1 MSQNSLFN
9 EKTERSFNK
18 FTLIFVVLFVVV
30 FGAAYGFYR
39 YATYEPEVT
48 QEQID
53 AIKTRDAVVML
64 LAQPG
69 FSGDAFR
76 QQILGKV
83 RVQRYYID
91 KKEIYFSAPES
102 SEQEFNDAIDKFII
116 DRQKITFAEN
126 AGEKFKLD
134 RLSLR
139 KTPETGYFFK
149 TKLDNLKFDPHAEFE
164 FPYQGADY
172 KLSMSELLGFA
183 DNKQVYGGRVVAS
196 TNPEIDGK
204 AIMFGNHGAMVAKPD
219 EPSLKRFVAQ
229 ILGAGGAE
237 NLSREEKI
245 QKLLDFVSTQIEY
258 DYREALGTNETL
270 KRPNEVLMTRTSDCS
285 NKTILMASFLEQIG
299 EDYILLYCP
308 RHITVAVPQGA
319 FPLENNLSFEWSGT
333 NYIAAETTLPNFQ
346 IGKTKVAQT
355 LLLNT
360 VNYVQ
365 KPKQTEIIFEAHTFR
380 PLEFK
385 YY

>member
-1 MSQNSLFN
+1 MSNSLFD
-9 EKTERSFNK
+9 EKTEKPFNK
-18 FTLIFVVLFVVV
+18 FTLIFVVLAVVV
-30 FGAAYGFYR
+30 FGSAYGFYR

-48 QEQID
+48 EAEVN

-69 FSGDAFR
+69 FSGDEFR
-76 QQILGKV
+76 QQILGNV
-83 RVQRYYID
+83 RLQRYYLD

-102 SEQEFNDAIDKFII
+102 GEAEFNDAIGKFII
-116 DRQKITFAEN
+116 DPQKITFAEN
-126 AGEKFKLD
+126 ADEKFRLD
-134 RLSLR
+134 KLSLK

-149 TKLDNLKFDPHAEFE
+149 TKLDNLKFDSDAEFD
-164 FPYQGADY
+164 FPYEGVNY
-172 KLSMSELLGFA
+172 KLSMNELLDFA
-183 DNKQVYGGRVVAS
+183 QNKQVYGGRIAAT

-204 AIMFGNHGAMVAKPD
+204 AILFGNHGAMVGKPD

-229 ILGAGGAE
+229 ILGGAPE
-237 NLSREEKI
+237 NLSREVKI
-245 QKLLDFVSTQIEY
+245 QKLLDFVTTQIAY
-258 DYREALGTNETL
+258 DYREALGTSETL
-270 KRPNEVLMTRTSDCS
+270 KRPNEVLMTRSSDCS

-308 RHITVAVPQGA
+308 SHITVAVPQGA
-319 FPLENNLSFEWSGT
+319 FPLENNLSFEWDGK
-333 NYIAAETTLPNFQ
+333 NYIVAETTLPSFE
-346 IGKTKVAQT
+346 IGKTKVADT
-355 LLLNT
+355 LRLNT

>member
-1 MSQNSLFN
+1 MSDSSLFN
-9 EKTERSFNK
+9 ETTEKPFNK
-18 FTLIFVVLFVVV
+18 FALILVVLAVVV
-30 FGAAYGFYR
+30 FGSAYGFYR

-48 QEQID
+48 EEQIN

-69 FSGDAFR
+69 FSGDEFR
-76 QQILGKV
+76 QQVLGNV
-83 RVQRYYID
+83 RVQRYYLD

-102 SEQEFNDAIDKFII
+102 GEQEFNDAIDKFVI
-116 DRQKITFAEN
+116 DRQKITLAEN

-134 RLSLR
+134 GLSLR

-149 TKLDNLKFDPHAEFE
+149 TKLENLKFDPNTEFE
-164 FPYQGADY
+164 FPYQGLNY
-172 KLSMSELLGFA
+172 KLSMSELLEFA
-183 DNKQVYGGRVVAS
+183 QNKQVYGGRIAAT

-204 AIMFGNHGAMVAKPD
+204 AILFGNHGAMVGKPD

-229 ILGAGGAE
+229 ILGDAPE

-245 QKLLDFVSTQIEY
+245 QKLLDFVTNQISY
-258 DYREALGTNETL
+258 DYREALGNSETL
-270 KRPNEVLMTRTSDCS
+270 KRPNEVLMTRQSDCS

-308 RHITVAVPQGA
+308 RHITVAVPQGG
-319 FPLENNLSFEWSGT
+319 FPLENNLSFEWDGK
-333 NYIAAETTLPNFQ
+333 NYIVAETTLPSFQ
-346 IGKTKVAQT
+346 IGKTKVADT

>member
-1 MSQNSLFN
+1 MSNSLFE
-9 EKTERSFNK
+9 EKQEKSFNK
-18 FTLIFVVLFVVV
+18 FTVIFVVLAVAV
-30 FGAAYGFYR
+30 FGSVFAFYK
-39 YATYEPEVT
+39 YATFEPEVT
-48 QEQID
+48 EAEIN
-53 AIKTRDAVVML
+53 AIKTRDAVTML
-64 LAQPG
+64 LAMPG
-69 FSGDAFR
+69 FSGDEFR
-76 QQILGKV
+76 RQVLGNV
-83 RVQRYYID
+83 RVQRYYLD

-102 SEQEFNDAIDKFII
+102 GEREFNDAIDRFIV
-116 DRQKITFAEN
+116 DRQKITLAEI

-134 RLSLR
+134 GLSLR

-149 TKLDNLKFDPHAEFE
+149 TKLENLKFDPDAEFE
-164 FPYQGADY
+164 FPYQNLTY

-183 DNKQVYGGRVVAS
+183 ENKQVYGGRIAAT

-204 AIMFGNHGAMVAKPD
+204 AILFGNHGAMVAKPD

-229 ILGAGGAE
+229 ILGEQAE
-237 NLSREEKI
+237 NLTREQKI
-245 QKLLDFVSTQIEY
+245 QKLLDFVTTQIEY
-258 DYREALGTNETL
+258 DYREALGTSETL
-270 KRPNEVLMTRTSDCS
+270 KRPNEVLMTRQSDCS

-308 RHITVAVPQGA
+308 SHITVAVPQGN
-319 FPLENNLSFEWSGT
+319 FPLENNLSFEWDGK
-333 NYIAAETTLPNFQ
+333 NYIVAETTLPFFE
-346 IGKTKVAQT
+346 IGKTKVAET

>member
-1 MSQNSLFN
+1 MSENSLFN
-9 EKTERSFNK
+9 EKPEKSFNK
-18 FTLIFVVLFVVV
+18 FALIFVVLFVVI
-30 FGAAYGFYR
+30 FGAVYGFYR
-39 YATYEPEVT
+39 YATYEPEVSE
-48 QEQID
+48 EQIN
-53 AIKTRDAVVML
+53 AIKTRDSVVMF

-69 FSGDAFR
+69 FSGESFR
-76 QQILGKV
+76 EQVLGKV
-83 RVQRYYID
+83 RLQRYMLD

-102 SEQEFNDAIDKFII
+102 GEREFDESISKFVI
-116 DRQKITFAEN
+116 DRQKIVLAEV
-126 AGEKFKLD
+126 ASEKFKLD

-149 TKLDNLKFDPHAEFE
+149 TALDNLKFDPNAEFE
-164 FPYQGADY
+164 FPYQGATY
-172 KLSMSELLGFA
+172 KLSMQELLDFSR
-183 DNKQVYGGRVVAS
+183 NKQVYGGKLAAT

-229 ILGAGGAE
+229 ILGDAPE
-237 NLSREEKI
+237 NLSREAKI
-245 QKLLDFVSTQIEY
+245 QKLLDFVSSQIEY
-258 DYREALGTNETL
+258 DYREALATQETL
-270 KRPNEVLMTRTSDCS
+270 KRPDEVLMTRTSDCS

-308 RHITVAVPQGA
+308 NHITVAVPQGN
-319 FPLENNLSFEWSGT
+319 FSVENNLSFEWDGK
-333 NYIAAETTLPNFQ
+333 NYIAAETTLPMFQ

-365 KPKQTEIIFEAHTFR
+365 KPKQTEIIFEAQTFR